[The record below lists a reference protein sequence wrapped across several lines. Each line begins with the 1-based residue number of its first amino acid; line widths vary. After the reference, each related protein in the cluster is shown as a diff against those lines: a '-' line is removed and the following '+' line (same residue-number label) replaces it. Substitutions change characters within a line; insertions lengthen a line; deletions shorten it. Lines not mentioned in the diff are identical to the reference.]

1 MTLDG
6 FVFTVILPLLGV
18 SVVLS
23 VVRLMIGPSLADRV
37 VALDLLSLLAI
48 GIVTAFALAVEQI
61 EFFDIAVV
69 IALVSFMTTIGFARF
84 LEKRSDERR
93 ADDAR

>member
-6 FVFTVILPLLGV
+6 FVVTVILPLLGV

-23 VVRLMIGPSLADRV
+23 VVRLLIGPSLADRV
-37 VALDLLSLLAI
+37 VALDLLSLLGI
-48 GIVTAFALAVEQI
+48 GIVAAFALAVGQT
-61 EFFDIAVV
+61 EFFDIAIV

-84 LEKRSDERR
+84 LEKRSEGRS
-93 ADDAR
+93 ADDDH

>member
-18 SVVLS
+18 SVLLS

-48 GIVTAFALAVEQI
+48 GIVTAYALAVEQT

-69 IALVSFMTTIGFARF
+69 IALVSFMTTIAFARF
-84 LEKRSDERR
+84 LEKRTEERSG
-93 ADDAR
+93 DDTP